1 VNPLASHWFRLALLL
16 LIASPIVAFGVG
28 WSTGVEFGIAIALTL
43 YMWAAV
49 CVILAAIALV
59 GLIARLL
66 GRGMRALR
74 R

>member
-16 LIASPIVAFGVG
+16 LIAMPAVAFAVAAT
-28 WSTGVEFGIAIALTL
+28 TGVEFGIAIALTL
-43 YMWAAV
+43 YMWAGV

-59 GLIARLL
+59 GLIVRLL